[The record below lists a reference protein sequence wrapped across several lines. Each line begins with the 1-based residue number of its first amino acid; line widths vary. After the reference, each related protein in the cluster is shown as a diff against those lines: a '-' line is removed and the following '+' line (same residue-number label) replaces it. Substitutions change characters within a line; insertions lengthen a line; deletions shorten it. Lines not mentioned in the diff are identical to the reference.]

1 MGNLVIPSAMTD
13 ESLMPVH
20 PCSPRQLIRAL
31 RLPFLLPVLG
41 LGGCTRAPLQDV
53 LGSFFPS
60 WMLCAAIGAVAASLL
75 RAFVGVVGM
84 QQSVP
89 APILTYLAFMTAV
102 TFLVWLLFFGH

>member
-1 MGNLVIPSAMTD
+1 MRVIS
-13 ESLMPVH
+13 SLPRWH
-20 PCSPRQLIRAL
+20 NGLLRFSPLLAAL
-31 RLPFLLPVLG
+31 A

-75 RAFVGVVGM
+75 RAVVGMLGM

-89 APILTYLAFMTAV
+89 APILTYLAFLVAV
-102 TFLVWLLFFGH
+102 TFLVWLVFFGH